1 MEFMEQRS
9 LDDLEAGVDRLLA
22 AFEQVKSE
30 NRQLREQ
37 IATMEQ
43 RQNLFKERLDS
54 MLARLEGLDL
64 Q

>member
-1 MEFMEQRS
+1 MEQRS

-30 NRQLREQ
+30 NRQLKEQ
-37 IATMEQ
+37 VAAMEK
-43 RQNLFKERLDS
+43 RQDLFKDRLDS
-54 MLARLEGLDL
+54 MLAKLEGFDL

>member
-1 MEFMEQRS
+1 MEQRS

-22 AFEQVKSE
+22 AFERVKSE
-30 NRQLREQ
+30 NRQLKEQ
-37 IATMEQ
+37 VAAMEK
-43 RQNLFKERLDS
+43 RQNLFKDRLDS